1 MRWNTRGSPYR
12 WASGTSRKKK
22 KKKTIQALFVSLQ
35 LSLFASWGNWN
46 LTYLMNTTTLKYICD
61 HFHTKMYYFI
71 ADNMPLKITL
81 KASFNPELSI
91 ELIILLGVHVSQQMC
106 NQTGCLISDITH
118 FYTWS
123 KLVWFQVVIEEH
135 PVTSFHLAEPVWQ
148 PLTWWT
154 TKYSCSPYLY
164 WTSLLSS
171 LICVIP
177 LKVSWKGEG
186 SKCHLF

>member
-1 MRWNTRGSPYR
+1 MGQWNLE
-12 WASGTSRKKK
+12 K

-61 HFHTKMYYFI
+61 HFHSKMYYFI

-81 KASFNPELSI
+81 KAAFNPELSI

-148 PLTWWT
+148 PLT
-154 TKYSCSPYLY
+154 SPNIPVHPIYTGHLFSALLFVSYL
-164 WTSLLSS
+164 L
-171 LICVIP
+171 
-177 LKVSWKGEG
+177 
-186 SKCHLF
+186 KCHGRERGPSVTYFNWDTTRVCA